1 MKINWSKFIGPIGK
15 SKKYKFTRLKSQATP
30 RNIRSFDERN
40 YQDLVSKSRRI
51 HGGDLDDPFY
61 KNPPVISLAQ
71 ERGAKLGRRIET
83 RSRIK
88 LFSKVRTAASKST
101 KNPTTALTLASN
113 KAIRLGRKAELKL
126 TKKLGVSP
134 MREPAEVEM
143 RFVKSSKRF
152 RKPGKYTGPQTQHFS
167 TIEKGAY
174 GQKRRMSEFASEK
187 KNLTKQGQINWGKF
201 WKEEGPRQKGYIKKQ
216 RRLYKEAFKPKNK
229 K

>member
-30 RNIRSFDERN
+30 RNIRSFDQRN
-40 YQDLVSKSRRI
+40 YEDLVSKSRSI
-51 HGGDLDDPFY
+51 HGGDLSNPFY
-61 KNPPVISLAQ
+61 RNPPVISLAQ
-71 ERGAKLGRRIET
+71 ERGVKLGRRIET

-152 RKPGKYTGPQTQHFS
+152 RKPGKYTGPQTRHITRVEGAAFHERQRIKSWFDNPKVKS
-167 TIEKGAY
+167 ALSEGRTTKGKVWT
-174 GQKRRMSEFASEK
+174 Q
-187 KNLTKQGQINWGKF
+187 F
-201 WKEEGPRQKGYIKKQ
+201 WKEEKRQKREYAKTMFSKK
-216 RRLYKEAFKPKNK
+216 RK
-229 K
+229 